1 MSLANFVVV
10 LVGWCWIVTSS
21 MQLLLPEVSAFQIP
35 PHHPEAKM
43 SIGSYGKQQRTV
55 TPTTRTTTTRTRTM
69 PVLAALGDKNSKNK
83 KTKLT
88 KEELAFFETR
98 DMTREEMLQ
107 LNAENERVMNQ
118 ELIGMTVFSLVIS
131 LPLLYLAWVGFF
143 AETSEIAMQ

>member
-1 MSLANFVVV
+1 
-10 LVGWCWIVTSS
+10 

-35 PHHPEAKM
+35 PHHPEAII
-43 SIGSYGKQQRTV
+43 SIGNYGKQPRTV
-55 TPTTRTTTTRTRTM
+55 APTTTRRTM
-69 PVLAALGDKNSKNK
+69 PVLAALGDKNNKNK

>member
-21 MQLLLPEVSAFQIP
+21 MQLLLPTVSAFQIP
-35 PHHPEAKM
+35 PHHPEAIM

-55 TPTTRTTTTRTRTM
+55 TPTTTRTM
-69 PVLAALGDKNSKNK
+69 PVLAALGDKNNKNK

>member
-1 MSLANFVVV
+1 MSLVNFVVV
-10 LVGWCWIVTSS
+10 LVGWWWMLTSS

-35 PHHPEAKM
+35 PHHPEAIM
-43 SIGSYGKQQRTV
+43 SIGSYGKQPRTV
-55 TPTTRTTTTRTRTM
+55 APTTSTTRRTM
-69 PVLAALGDKNSKNK
+69 LVLAALGDKNNKNK

-98 DMTREEMLQ
+98 DMTREEMSQ